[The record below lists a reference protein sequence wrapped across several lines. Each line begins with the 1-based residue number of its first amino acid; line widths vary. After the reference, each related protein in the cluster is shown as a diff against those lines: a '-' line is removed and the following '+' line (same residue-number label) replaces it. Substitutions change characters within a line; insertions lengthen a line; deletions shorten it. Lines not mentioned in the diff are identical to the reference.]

1 MSLHSLLPA
10 MAVIRTTIPL
20 FVTLGAYESGLRLQ
34 RLCRG
39 NPLVNP
45 VLIAVI
51 LVAAGL
57 YWIDMPANDYSAAV
71 QPLVLLL
78 GPATVALAL
87 PLYRCM
93 PRIRVALTPI
103 FITVFTGALI
113 AAVTAVGL
121 AIALGAPD
129 FVLHA
134 IATKS
139 VTAAIAMAVA
149 PQIGGEPS
157 LAAGLSVLTGI
168 VGAVICTWV
177 LNKSGVQDPRAR
189 GLATGIAA
197 HGIGTAYMLT
207 RDAEAGAFA
216 GLAMGLTGLTT
227 GVALPLVYL
236 WVIGPAQ

>member
-1 MSLHSLLPA
+1 MSLHALLPA
-10 MAVIRTTIPL
+10 LTMIRTTTPL
-20 FVTLGAYESGLRLQ
+20 LVTLGTYEAGLRLQ
-34 RLCRG
+34 RLCHG

-45 VLIAVI
+45 VLIAVT
-51 LVAAGL
+51 LVAAVL
-57 YWIDMPANDYSAAV
+57 CWIDVPASDYNTAM
-71 QPLVLLL
+71 QPLILLL
-78 GPATVALAL
+78 GPTTVALAL

-93 PRIRVALTPI
+93 PRIRVAILPI
-103 FITVFTGALI
+103 CITVLTGALI
-113 AAVTAVGL
+113 STMTAVGI
-121 AIALGAPD
+121 AIALGAPS
-129 FVLHA
+129 FVLRA

-149 PQIGGEPS
+149 PQIGGEAS

-177 LNKSGVQDPRAR
+177 LNKAGVKDPRAR

-216 GLAMGLTGLTT
+216 GLAMGLTGLAT
-227 GVALPLVYL
+227 GIALPLVYL
-236 WVIGPAQ
+236 WLLA